1 MIKKERIEQLYV
13 LLKKKGFVPNL
24 KIVKYASDRYQ
35 GYDCIKIYN
44 KNASKQNMMKYL
56 KSMMGVEKTI
66 TFGTIPGQYDVV
78 VRLGDSNKIV
88 HKMKRY
94 FEYGINP

>member
-1 MIKKERIEQLYV
+1 MRQIGIK
-13 LLKKKGFVPNL
+13 
-24 KIVKYASDRYQ
+24 D
-35 GYDCIKIYN
+35 IKIYN